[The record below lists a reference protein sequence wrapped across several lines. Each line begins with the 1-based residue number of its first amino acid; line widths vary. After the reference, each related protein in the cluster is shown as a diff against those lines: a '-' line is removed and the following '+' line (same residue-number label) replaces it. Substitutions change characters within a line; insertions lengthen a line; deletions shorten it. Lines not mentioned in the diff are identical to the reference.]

1 MRLIAALAALGLG
14 MFVGYAKGY
23 RVQARAQALSGFLE
37 ELPRLLLQME
47 YKTLPL
53 AQLVRALGR
62 AEGILGAF
70 WTAFGAALPERGIEG
85 AWNQALEEAAP
96 YGLLEGDVA
105 ILQGMGPM
113 LAYPEAEG
121 RKRSAQGLLA
131 ELSEQREALRREQ
144 EKRGNLYGT
153 LGLLMGLALAILIL

>member
-1 MRLIAALAALGLG
+1 

-96 YGLLEGDVA
+96 YGLL
-105 ILQGMGPM
+105 QGMGPM

-131 ELSEQREALRREQ
+131 ELSKQREALRREQ